1 MCPIPAAARPG
12 RPAALSA
19 PAIGG
24 AVMCGGGSR
33 RFGTDKALV
42 EVDGRVMADR
52 VAAVLDAA
60 GCAPVVFVGGAS
72 DRLAAITGRAVVAD
86 TWPGEGPLGA
96 VIDALRWFGRL
107 DSCGVVVA
115 ACDLPDLT
123 VEAVQSVAGDAGTTA
138 VAVAERVHP
147 SLAYWP
153 TATVHDLEALFRSG
167 VRAVH
172 EALETLGATPVAVD
186 AAALHNVN
194 RPSDLGD

>member
-1 MCPIPAAARPG
+1 V
-12 RPAALSA
+12 SA

-24 AVMCGGGSR
+24 AVLCGGRSR
-33 RFGTDKALV
+33 RFGADKALV
-42 EVDGRVMADR
+42 EVDGRPMADR
-52 VAAVLDAA
+52 VAAVLETA
-60 GCAPVVFVGGAS
+60 GCAPVVFVGGDG
-72 DRLAAITGRAVVAD
+72 DRLTASTGREVVAD

-96 VIDALRWFGRL
+96 VVDALRWFNRF
-107 DSCGVVVA
+107 DTRGVVVA
-115 ACDLPDLT
+115 ACDLPNLT
-123 VEAVQSVAGDAGTTA
+123 VEAVQALAGEDGAVA

-153 TATVHDLEALFRSG
+153 ASTVDEVEALFRSG

-172 EALETLGATPVAVD
+172 EALEALGATQVAVA